1 MEKKAKSK
9 KATASKSNGS
19 SKSAASNGQDQEMP
33 MLEKFTLD
41 SLKDIYWAEKHLL
54 KALPK
59 LNKAATSPELK
70 KVFQDHVQVT
80 NEQVARLEKVFEM
93 MGKKAQGKKCDAM
106 EGLVKEAESIIEDT
120 QAGTKTRDVALIMA
134 AQKVE
139 HYEIATYG
147 GLVTIAK
154 TMGKNDIADI
164 LGQTLTEEKQADQ
177 MLTDVAENNINAQ
190 ATSEQG
196 EKEPAEQKN

>member
-1 MEKKAKSK
+1 MEKKAKTK
-9 KATASKSNGS
+9 KATASKPNGS
-19 SKSAASNGQDQEMP
+19 SKPAVSNSQDLELP

-70 KVFQDHVQVT
+70 KVFQDHLKVT
-80 NEQVARLEKVFEM
+80 NEQVSRLEKVFEM

-120 QAGTKTRDVALIMA
+120 EAGTKTRDVALIMA

-177 MLTDVAENNINAQ
+177 MLTDVAESNINAQ

-196 EKEPAEQKN
+196 QKEPAE